1 MEEFNHGKIEEVNI
15 ASEMRNSFLDYSMS
29 VIVSRALPDVKDGLK
44 PVHRRILY
52 SLLDLGIT
60 PDKPHRK
67 SARIVGDVIGK
78 YHPHGDN
85 AVYESMVRMAQDF
98 SYRYPLID
106 GHGNF
111 GSIDGDGAAA
121 MRYTEARMSK
131 ISLELVRDL
140 YKETIDWTDNYDG
153 ELKEPVVLPSRFPNL
168 LVNGSMGIA
177 VGMATNIPPHNLKEV
192 IDGIVAIIENPDI
205 SVLELMENYIKGPD
219 FPTGAY
225 ILGRSGIKQAYE
237 TGRGSVVIRAKVE
250 IEEKENSRKRIIVKE
265 IPYQVN
271 KAMLVE
277 KIASLV
283 RDKQIEGI
291 VALNDESN
299 RDGIRIVIDV
309 KKDAQAEVILNQLYK
324 LTALQTTFGVNA
336 IVLVGKTPKQVNLK
350 ELLQLYINHQ
360 IEVVRNVT
368 KYDLKKA
375 KEKAHILKGLQIAL
389 DNLDEIITLIRNSKD
404 NNSALN
410 SLIER
415 FNLDEIQAKAILEMQ
430 LRRLTGLEREKISA
444 ELNSLLELI
453 NKLEDILSDD
463 KKIVEIVKNDLI
475 EVSEKYKDERRTEI
489 IDGGVDVE
497 DEDLIPVSEIIISL
511 TSNGY
516 MKRMNQDT
524 YKTQNRGGRGVKG
537 VTLNKDDIV
546 DTFVSMS
553 THDYLMLFTDKG
565 RVYRIKGY
573 KVPEA
578 SRISK
583 GIPLVNLID
592 LDKDEKVKTILPIK
606 QDNEEFKYVFFVT
619 KNGIVKK
626 TSLDEFK
633 NINKNGKIA
642 ITLRENDE
650 LVLVKLT
657 TGDDD
662 IIIAASNGKA
672 VRFKENKVRISGRG
686 ASGVKGMNVEN
697 YNVIGMAT
705 SRDGKNIF
713 VISENGYGKM
723 SDINDY
729 RSTSRG
735 AKGVSTLKVTDKNGQ
750 LVALKTVSGDEDC
763 LIITNDGVVI
773 RISLKNVSTTGRST
787 QGVKLIKTNEESVV
801 SSVAI
806 IDSNEELED
815 N

>member
-78 YHPHGDN
+78 YHPHGDI